1 MGQSVEVFGLVD
13 GGTRAGVRAG
23 FRGWSWRDGTPTS
36 LEAKAIEIAGWA
48 GGSDSGMVG
57 RGGSD

>member
-1 MGQSVEVFGLVD
+1 MEVFELMG
-13 GGTRAGVRAG
+13 GGTRTGVGAG

-48 GGSDSGMVG
+48 GRSGSEMVG

>member
-1 MGQSVEVFGLVD
+1 MGKSVEVFELMG
-13 GGTRAGVRAG
+13 GGTRTGVGAG
-23 FRGWSWRDGTPTS
+23 FGGWSWRDGTPTS

-48 GGSDSGMVG
+48 GRSGSEMVG